1 MTPRRRQSGFTLTEL
16 MIGMV
21 IGLLLLAGI
30 LEILLGNRE
39 SFRVQ
44 QEQAALQQNAR
55 VVSYFLDTIVA
66 HAGYYPDSFLDTE
79 RVFRN
84 GGDPLRGEDGRFDEV
99 TLRFRSDG
107 AMNDCAGG
115 LVAEDVISTNR
126 FYVSDTDDDGNAT
139 LLCQRS
145 LQQADG
151 SAVKRADG
159 STVGD
164 SFLPLIENVSAL
176 SIRYGMDTNEDGAVD
191 RYGDATA
198 VKAVSDF
205 DRVYSVHMQVVLAS
219 EGEVLTAARD
229 ADEDTQFNHTLF
241 DDGIN
246 LPNDRRQ
253 RVLVD
258 RVIALKNRLP

>member
-1 MTPRRRQSGFTLTEL
+1 MSSWQRQAGFTLTEL

-66 HAGYYPDSFLDTE
+66 HAGYYPDAFLDAE
-79 RVFRN
+79 RIFRN

-99 TLRFRSDG
+99 TIRFRSDG

-126 FYVSDTDDDGNAT
+126 FYVSDTDNDGNAT

-145 LQQADG
+145 LRQADG
-151 SAVKRADG
+151 SAVTRPDG

-176 SIRYGMDTNEDGAVD
+176 SIRYGMDTNEDGSVD

-198 VKAVSDF
+198 VAAVSDF
-205 DRVYSVHMQVVLAS
+205 DHVHSVHMQVVLAS
-219 EGEVLTAARD
+219 EGDVLTTARD
-229 ADEDTQFNHTLF
+229 AGDDQQFDETLF
-241 DDGIN
+241 DDN
-246 LPNDRRQ
+246 LALPTDRRQ